1 MQPRI
6 RLPAR
11 YRHVLNSV
19 AAGRRQAGRAIAWQV
34 VATLLVALL
43 CLTAGP
49 RWSVAALVGGG
60 AVTLAIWLAA
70 RVALG
75 GGVGGAGLAVTRLL
89 AGMAVKWMV
98 VIGVMALGVV
108 AWGLPPL
115 PMLIA
120 AAVAL
125 VAQMLAL
132 ASR

>member
-43 CLTAGP
+43 CLTAGL
-49 RWSVAALVGGG
+49 RWSAAALVGGG

-75 GGVGGAGLAVTRLL
+75 GGVGSAGLAVTRLL